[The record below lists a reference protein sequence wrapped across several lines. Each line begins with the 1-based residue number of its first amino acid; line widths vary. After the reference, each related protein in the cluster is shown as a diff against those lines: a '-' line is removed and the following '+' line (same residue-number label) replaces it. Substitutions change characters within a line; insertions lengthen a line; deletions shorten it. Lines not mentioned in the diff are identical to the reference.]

1 LRLVG
6 RSTEVRLC
14 SKADVGLAAVIDHHG
29 PKSEVGMHPVCCARS
44 TSLQTAAP
52 GAAMELARLLDER
65 VPSSAI
71 GSLALKNE
79 SLSWKLNR
87 QEASEV
93 NHARDDAEQWWK
105 SLL

>member
-1 LRLVG
+1 
-6 RSTEVRLC
+6 
-14 SKADVGLAAVIDHHG
+14 
-29 PKSEVGMHPVCCARS
+29 
-44 TSLQTAAP
+44 
-52 GAAMELARLLDER
+52 MELARLLDER

-93 NHARDDAEQWWK
+93 NHARDDAKQWWK